1 MTLGERIKKFR
12 TAKGMSQDELAEK
25 INVSRQAITKWE
37 NDKGV
42 PDIDNLIKLS
52 RIMGITLDELV
63 IGDENNQEESKK
75 EGNLLL
81 SVNNV
86 KKVYM
91 SKHNVSTLALN
102 GVSFSVKEQ
111 EMIAIMGS
119 SGSGKT
125 TLINILT
132 GLLDPDEGEI
142 IIEGNNLLDMP
153 KDDVSYVRRKQIGIV
168 FQNYNLLDSL
178 TVRENI
184 EVPLVLDHYYE
195 DKEKKVREVA
205 SLMGIEQQ
213 LDKYP
218 YEISGGQQQRVGICR
233 AIINDSKVI
242 FADEPTGNLDS
253 KSSQRVMEYFQKVC
267 IEKGTSLVMVTHDA
281 ISASYCD
288 KVFFIKDGIIEKQI
302 EKSKDDNWYEKIIE
316 TQRGIL

>member
-1 MTLGERIKKFR
+1 MNLLTVNNIKK
-12 TAKGMSQDELAEK
+12 TYL
-25 INVSRQAITKWE
+25 
-37 NDKGV
+37 
-42 PDIDNLIKLS
+42 
-52 RIMGITLDELV
+52 
-63 IGDENNQEESKK
+63 
-75 EGNLLL
+75 
-81 SVNNV
+81 
-86 KKVYM
+86 
-91 SKHNVSTLALN
+91 SKHNVSTVALK
-102 GVSFSVKEQ
+102 GISFTVNDK

-142 IIEGNNLLDMP
+142 LIDGNNLLDMP
-153 KDDVSYVRRKQIGIV
+153 KDDVSLVRRKKIGIV

-195 DKEKKVREVA
+195 DKEEKVQEVA
-205 SLMGIEQQ
+205 KLMGIEQQ

-233 AIINDSKVI
+233 AIINDSEII

-253 KSSQRVMEYFQKVC
+253 KSSQKVMEYFQKVC
-267 IEKGTSLVMVTHDA
+267 NDKGRSLVMVTHDPV
-281 ISASYCD
+281 SASYCD
-288 KVFFIKDGIIEKQI
+288 KVLFIKDGMIEKMI
-302 EKSKDDNWYEKIIE
+302 EKNEDDDWCEKIIE